1 MASAVLTA
9 ILKLRDD
16 MTGRLRKV
24 GSAVRAVSRGMVKS
38 FQAVRASVFNIR
50 NALAVIA
57 VGAAA
62 KMAAQFESSMS
73 QITGLVGIAEDKV
86 ADFSEQILDLGA
98 KVGKG
103 PRELADAMF
112 FITSAGLRGAEA
124 MEALDASARAAAAG
138 LGETKNVADAVTS
151 AMNAYGAETLNAEQ
165 ATAILVA
172 TVREG
177 KAGAET
183 IAQALGRVLPVASQ
197 LGVSFDQVGASIAA
211 MTRLGLD
218 ANESATAL
226 RSIMSALLKPSKQGA
241 DALEQVGLS
250 FADLRK
256 QMKDEGLLA
265 MLTTLKEKLGDDE
278 EALAKIVPNVRG
290 LTGVLNLVGGEGT
303 KTQEIF
309 ASLANTTKNDLAK
322 AFATAAKTST
332 NQFARA
338 KASAEAFVIRIGNTF
353 LEILG
358 PAMEFIRETFTVL
371 GESLKGLTGDSKDFS
386 SAQDVMVAVLKGV
399 GFVIAAVVDGIRL
412 MVVVV
417 NVVREGWLTLN
428 SVLVQNRI
436 ASIEQRIENEG
447 VTAGLI
453 AQRQALFAQAN
464 EIADGINAIKKFRE
478 ESRSSKTAT
487 ERWGDTISEVE
498 QRLKNQKEAALAAAK
513 ATALVGEE
521 TRKAVA
527 TVTAAVAAVIPPLE
541 KWRKEQGF
549 TSRMLNRT
557 TLATGEFAQGSSM
570 LVARLGAL
578 PPALQAWVKEGAA
591 TGAMFTRLMEAESQ
605 LTGRTDVAT
614 TSMDAFRLATREALM
629 ELSQGPQTAS
639 DLANELAKLPEQAR
653 GFVLAGAGIKQMNE
667 RLKQTKVELS
677 DAQKRA
683 EAVADGIKAFAS
695 AVADFVGQVLDRAF
709 EGQIQSMKDVGKI
722 AEDVLKGLLKS
733 VIQNLV
739 QLAVQAAVTRAI
751 AGAANGAIVQGGVVG
766 SGGGSVPK
774 FAAGG
779 IISGPGLFI
788 AGEGKNN
795 EAIVPLPDGRS
806 IPVMNL
812 DGGGTSGGN
821 VTNVFNVSAVDEEGV
836 SRFFARREAQD
847 ALKGGM
853 VNGMRT
859 DSRFRD
865 EVNGSMGG

>member
-1 MASAVLTA
+1 MPSTILTA

-24 GSAVRAVSRGMVKS
+24 GSAVRSISRGMVNS
-38 FQAVRASVFNIR
+38 FRAVKASVFNLR
-50 NALAVIA
+50 NALVAVAA
-57 VGAAA
+57 VAAA
-62 KMAAQFESSMS
+62 KVAADFEKSMS

-86 ADFSEQILDLGA
+86 SDFSEQILELGA

-138 LGETKNVADAVTS
+138 LGETKIVADAVTS

-241 DALEQVGLS
+241 DALEEVGLS
-250 FADLRK
+250 FAGLRK
-256 QMKDEGLLA
+256 QMKEEGLLQ

-290 LTGVLNLVGGEGT
+290 LTGVLNLVGSEGT

-322 AFATAAKTST
+322 AFNVARKTST

-338 KASAEAFVIRIGNTF
+338 KAAAEAFVIRIGTVL

-358 PAMEFIRETFTVL
+358 PAMEFARETFIVL
-371 GESLKGLTGDSKDFS
+371 GQAIKGLTGDTKDFS
-386 SAQDVMVAVLKGV
+386 GAQDIMVAVLKGV
-399 GFVIAAVVDGIRL
+399 GFVVAAVVDGIRL
-412 MVVVV
+412 MTTVV
-417 NVVREGWLTLN
+417 NIVREGWLTLN

-436 ASIEQRIENEG
+436 EAIEQRIENEG
-447 VTAGLI
+447 VSASLI
-453 AQRQALFAQAN
+453 AQRNALNAQVR
-464 EIADGINAIKKFRE
+464 EIGESVLAIKRYRE
-478 ESRSSKTAT
+478 ESRNSATAT
-487 ERWGDTISEVE
+487 ERWSETISEVE
-498 QRLKNQKEAALAAAK
+498 ARLKNQRAAAEEAAK
-513 ATALVGEE
+513 ATAKVGEE
-521 TRKAVA
+521 TRKAVSA
-527 TVTAAVAAVIPPLE
+527 VTAAVAAVIPPLE

-549 TSRMLNRT
+549 TTRMLSRT
-557 TLATGEFAQGSSM
+557 VQVAGEFAQSSSN
-570 LVARLGAL
+570 LAARMAAL
-578 PPALQAWVKEGAA
+578 PIALREWVKEGSA
-591 TGAMFTRLMEAESQ
+591 TGAAFTRLLEAESS
-605 LTGRTDVAT
+605 LSGKTDEATG
-614 TSMDAFRLATREALM
+614 SMDAFRLATREALM
-629 ELSQGPQTAS
+629 ELSQGPQTAM
-639 DLANELAKLPEQAR
+639 DLANELAKLPEAAR
-653 GFVLAGAGIKQMNE
+653 GFVLAGAGIKQMND
-667 RLKQTKVELS
+667 RLKQTKVDLKA
-677 DAQKRA
+677 AQERA
-683 EAVADGIKAFAS
+683 EAVASGIKAFAS
-695 AVADFVGQVLDRAF
+695 AVADFVGQVLDKAF
-709 EGQIQSMKDVGKI
+709 EGQIQSMKDVGEI
-722 AEDVLKGLLKS
+722 AEDVLKSLLKS
-733 VIQNLV
+733 VIQSLV
-739 QLAVQAAVTRAI
+739 QLAVQSAITRAV
-751 AGAANGAIVQGGVVG
+751 AGAANGAVVQGGVVG
-766 SGGGSVPK
+766 SAGGSLPAL
-774 FAAGG
+774 AAGG

-806 IPVMNL
+806 IPVMQL
-812 DGGGTSGGN
+812 DSGGTGGSTI
-821 VTNVFNVSAVDEEGV
+821 TNIFNVSAVDEAGV
-836 SRFFARREAQD
+836 SNFFARRESQEAMRGSFVD
-847 ALKGGM
+847 GI
-853 VNGMRT
+853 RT
-859 DSRFRD
+859 DSKFRTQAA
-865 EVNGSMGG
+865 GGIA